1 MEISRYGLACLYYLF
16 TTLSKMTRTSLS
28 TNFPCWVKRQ
38 PCKLYFKHRRILL
51 YAWDSVSTVRSTV
64 IIINCAQAHYTV
76 LAMSNLLRGET
87 PFADCFVQFTTR
99 RLLILLKLFQ
109 GLIVMFSVP

>member
-16 TTLSKMTRTSLS
+16 TMLLKMTRTSLS

-51 YAWDSVSTVRSTV
+51 YAWDSVSTVRSMV

-87 PFADCFVQFTTR
+87 PFADRFVQFTTR